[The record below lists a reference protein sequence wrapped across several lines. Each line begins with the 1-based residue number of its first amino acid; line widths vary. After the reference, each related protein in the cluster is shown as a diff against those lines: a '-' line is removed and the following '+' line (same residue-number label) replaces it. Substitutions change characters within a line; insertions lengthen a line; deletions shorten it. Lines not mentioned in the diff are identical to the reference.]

1 MRKIVISIFVIMSTL
16 CHGAFAQPVTQD
28 AEHILSLGY
37 LGFRDNA
44 ATAANFQKLA
54 EAGLDMLTLE
64 MDQSTAALQ
73 FDLAA
78 EAGIKILAVLAPYTD
93 HRNID
98 EVEFD
103 KVDELVERFRSHPAL
118 FGWHICDE
126 PNLNRI
132 PDLKMIKEHIE
143 AIDPDHPVYINLNP
157 LGSIRALGTDF
168 YRDYVDTYA
177 RDCGLSILSYDCYPT
192 MDYGVINWW
201 YMCNEAVLVTCRKY
215 GIPFWGF
222 AATCWIDREGPNNM
236 HVKPTLENV
245 RLTVNTH
252 LAYGAKVMQYFTIR
266 DFGGTSWSPMMGEA
280 WTDAYD
286 LLKEANL
293 EMKNREAV
301 FASGEVVKTRFTHLT
316 PFACL
321 PLIDEDLPDAIAS
334 IDTDIT
340 ALVSFIEKGDERY
353 IVVVNSSW
361 TGKCRAEVEFARQCS
376 TIDRFGVV
384 SKWGKSKNAFI
395 IDEGDMLII
404 KY

>member
-1 MRKIVISIFVIMSTL
+1 MKKIVISVVVLLS
-16 CHGAFAQPVTQD
+16 AFCQITSARPVTEDPQ
-28 AEHILSLGY
+28 HILALGY
-37 LGFRDNA
+37 LGFRDGA

-73 FDLAA
+73 LDLAA

-93 HRNID
+93 HHSLD
-98 EVEFD
+98 DVDFA
-103 KVDELVERFRSHPAL
+103 KVDSLVLRFRSHPAL

-126 PNLNRI
+126 PNINRI
-132 PDLKMIKEHIE
+132 PGLKAIKEHIE
-143 AIDPDHPVYINLNP
+143 ALDPDHPVYINLNP

-201 YMCNEAVLVTCRKY
+201 YMCNEAVLATCRKY

-222 AATCWIDREGPNNM
+222 AASCWIDREGPNNM
-236 HVKPTLENV
+236 HAKPTLENI

-266 DFGGTSWSPMMGEA
+266 DFGGTSWSPMMREV

-293 EMKNREAV
+293 EMKNREGV
-301 FASGEVVKTRFTHLT
+301 FAGGEVVKTRFTHLT

-321 PLIDEDLPDAIAS
+321 PLLDEDLPAAIAS
-334 IDTDIT
+334 LDTDIT
-340 ALVSFIEKGDERY
+340 ALVSFIENGANRY

-361 TGKCRAEVEFARQCS
+361 TQKCKASVEFAAACS
-376 TIDRFGVV
+376 MIDRRGAV
-384 SKWGKSKNAFI
+384 SEWSKGKNAFV
-395 IDEGDMLII
+395 IDEGDMLVIR
-404 KY
+404 Y

>member
-1 MRKIVISIFVIMSTL
+1 MKKVVISIFAILSTL
-16 CHGAFAQPVTQD
+16 CQGAFAQPVTQD
-28 AEHILSLGY
+28 TQHILTLGY
-37 LGFRDNA
+37 LGFRDDA

-93 HRNID
+93 HRDIND
-98 EVEFD
+98 VDFA
-103 KVDELVERFRSHPAL
+103 KVDELVRRFRSHPAL

-143 AIDPDHPVYINLNP
+143 AIDPDHLVYINLNP

-168 YRDYVDTYA
+168 YRDYVDRYV
-177 RDCGLSILSYDCYPT
+177 RDCGLSVLSYDCYPT
-192 MDYGVINWW
+192 MDYGVLNWW
-201 YMCNEAVLVTCRKY
+201 YMCNEAVLATCRKY

-236 HVKPTLENV
+236 HAKPSLENV

-252 LAYGAKVMQYFTIR
+252 LAYGAKAMQYFTIR
-266 DFGGTSWSPMMGEA
+266 DFGGTSWSPMMKEK

-293 EMKNREAV
+293 ELKNREGI
-301 FASGEVVKTRFTHLT
+301 FAGGDVVKTRFTRMP

-321 PLIDEDLPDAIAS
+321 PLLKEDLPAAISS
-334 IDTDIT
+334 IDTDFT
-340 ALVSFIEKGDERY
+340 ALVSFIENGDERH
-353 IVVVNSSW
+353 IVVVNSNW
-361 TGKCRAEVEFARQCS
+361 TEKCRAEVVFERPCT
-376 TIDRFGVV
+376 TIDRRGDVTE
-384 SKWGKSKNAFI
+384 WGKGKKAFV